1 MDALKAWWHKL
12 NPRERQMLTLA
23 APFIL
28 IGGFY
33 WLIWQPL
40 SGAVAKAEQGLN
52 SELSRQA
59 SLKADANR
67 YLSLGQGG
75 SGNNMATGSLSQL
88 ATESA
93 KQFALSIDRM
103 QPQGDKLQVW
113 LTESSFE
120 GLLNWLAY
128 LSEQGVRVEA
138 VDLAAADTAGRV
150 EVRRLQLIKG

>member
-1 MDALKAWWHKL
+1 MDALNAWWQKL

-23 APFIL
+23 APFL
-28 IGGFY
+28 IVGGFY
-33 WLIWQPL
+33 WLVWQPL
-40 SGAVAKAEQGLN
+40 SGAVTKAEQGLK
-52 SELSRQA
+52 SELTRQA

-67 YLSLGQGG
+67 YLRLGKSGG
-75 SGNNMATGSLSQL
+75 GTVASGSLSQL
-88 ATESA
+88 ATQSA
-93 KQFALSIDRM
+93 KQFALTIERM

-128 LSEQGVRVEA
+128 LSEQGVRVDA
-138 VDLAAADTAGRV
+138 LDLAAADSAGRV